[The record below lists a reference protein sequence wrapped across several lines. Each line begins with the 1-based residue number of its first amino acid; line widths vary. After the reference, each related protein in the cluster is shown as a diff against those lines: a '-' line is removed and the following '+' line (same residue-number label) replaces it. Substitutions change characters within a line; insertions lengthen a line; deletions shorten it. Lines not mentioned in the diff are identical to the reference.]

1 MSYVGTVLTLCCC
14 TLSVLFYMSLCIQDE
29 EAASKA
35 NEALQ
40 PVRDWLQRQQPTEHS
55 AFTRQ
60 EQQEAPTGYFT
71 GETTTTHDSGPGHDV
86 SASQHTTQAGSW
98 TTGETGSEAAQTYER
113 QATERAK
120 GAQEAQ
126 MGHSAVKTT
135 TEAGNWTTGK
145 TGSKAAQTYE
155 NEATN
160 RARSTRE
167 AQMEQGALQNAS
179 DLQVWSYVLLL
190 LVPIRPELGTWYLH
204 PGCWWDISPYVYIHA
219 SILEA
224 KL

>member
-1 MSYVGTVLTLCCC
+1 MLNHIKGSFPNLSYVGTSQSSAAEHSHFVH
-14 TLSVLFYMSLCIQDE
+14 MPLCIQDE
-29 EAASKA
+29 EAASRA

-71 GETTTTHDSGPGHDV
+71 GESTTTRDSGPGHDV

-120 GAQEAQ
+120 GAREAQ
-126 MGHSAVKTT
+126 MGHSAVQTT
-135 TEAGNWTTGK
+135 TEADNWTTGE

-155 NEATN
+155 HEATN

-179 DLQVWSYVLLL
+179 DLQVWSYVLSL
-190 LVPIRPELGTWYLH
+190 LVDYLTT
-204 PGCWWDISPYVYIHA
+204 
-219 SILEA
+219 
-224 KL
+224 